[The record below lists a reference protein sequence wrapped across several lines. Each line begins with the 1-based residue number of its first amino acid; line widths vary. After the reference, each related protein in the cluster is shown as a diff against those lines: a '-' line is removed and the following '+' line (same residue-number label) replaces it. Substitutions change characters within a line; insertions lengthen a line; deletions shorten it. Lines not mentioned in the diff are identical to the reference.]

1 MTDQY
6 DVVIIGGGA
15 AGMTSALYCGRKVL
29 KTLLLVG
36 PRPGGETTLTNDIQ
50 NYPGF
55 EQGAGIELMNMFEKQ
70 AKKWGAEFASK
81 LAKKVTKNKK
91 GFTIELTDGGK
102 VEAKTVILSFGRKQ
116 RKLGIPGEKEWMG
129 RGVTTC
135 TTCDGPLFG
144 KKDVALIGGGNSAVE
159 GALEMATIANKAY
172 MVHRRDEYRADDVTV
187 QKLKKEKK
195 IIEKL
200 NHTPVEIKGDK
211 MVDTLVIENVETKEQ
226 TELKVQGVFI
236 EIGYETDTS
245 MVGDLVETNKAGEIV
260 VDLACRTKT
269 PGLFAAG
276 DMTVTPYKQTVIS
289 AGMGATAALEAYK
302 YLNSL

>member
-1 MTDQY
+1 MANKY
-6 DVVIIGGGA
+6 DVIIIGGGA

-55 EQGAGIELMNMFEKQ
+55 EQGTGISLMDVFEKQ

-81 LAKKVTKNKK
+81 AAKKVTKSKK
-91 GFTIELTDGGK
+91 GFTIELSDGEK
-102 VEAKTVILSFGRKQ
+102 LEAKTVILSFGRKQ

-144 KKDVALIGGGNSAVE
+144 KKDVVLIGGGNSAVE
-159 GALEMATIANKAY
+159 GALEMATIANKAFI
-172 MVHRRDEYRADDVTV
+172 VHRREGYRADDVTV
-187 QKLKKEKK
+187 AKLKKEKK

-211 MVDTLVIENVETKEQ
+211 MVDTLVIEDVKTKKR

-245 MVGDLVETNKAGEIV
+245 MVGNLVETNKAGEIV

-269 PGLFAAG
+269 PGLFATG
-276 DMTVTPYKQTVIS
+276 DMTTTPYKQTVIS

-302 YLNSL
+302 YINSQ